1 MAGFTIEQTAL
12 GASIAVTGDLTAPL
26 VPALQA
32 SLKQELAKGAREV
45 VFDLGAIEALDS
57 SGIGLLIA
65 TSNSA
70 DQAAG
75 PDPTG
80 QSVAAHPAV
89 AALACGSYRRLN
101 ASGRDA

>member
-1 MAGFTIEQTAL
+1 MAGYTIERT
-12 GASIAVTGDLTAPL
+12 GARSVIAVTGDLTATL

-32 SLKQELAKGAREV
+32 SLKQELAEGAREL

-65 TSNSA
+65 TCNSLTRL
-70 DQAAG
+70 
-75 PDPTG
+75 PG
-80 QSVAAHPAV
+80 QLTLVNLPPPILQLLHSMRLV
-89 AALACGSYRRLN
+89 SRLN